1 MKERVIKTNLKGK
14 KYQEIIDSMLGQVSD
29 GIWENSP
36 KAEHYWPF
44 ISAEMAGK
52 EVVLVVSEELWQSRI
67 HNHRISNAFVD
78 MDDNKVKEWCANK
91 IKAVIKEEGLAWKRD
106 NEEETD
112 YCSRHDGT
120 TVSDC
125 YYVYEVLKG
134 RNVLKHAEYGIR
146 EAIEILNQN
155 GYTLIENKRPAPEP
169 IIEYLKNWSEEI
181 NIKGLKFDVVKNNF
195 MGVSFIH
202 ITRSRNPYLIEF
214 NVPESITSTV
224 YYRVYKKKDLTKTI
238 NRGHKSSVPDF
249 TWTIACYFPSSKEVN
264 EDFGCGVADCGADQ
278 GIPQG
283 GDCKAVPMMRLGDPA
298 PYGKIQKLKPHH
310 EGAAPFW
317 RRSDMTIGRIK
328 KKKHKKKR

>member
-1 MKERVIKTNLKGK
+1 MATERVIKTNLKGK

-36 KAEHYWPF
+36 RAEHYWPF
-44 ISAEMAGK
+44 ISVEMAGK
-52 EVVLVVSEELWQSRI
+52 EVVLVVSEKLWE
-67 HNHRISNAFVD
+67 HRISNAFVD

-112 YCSRHDGT
+112 YCSRHEGT

-134 RNVLKHAEYGIR
+134 RNVLKHTEYGIR
-146 EAIEILNQN
+146 EAIQILETN
-155 GYTLIENKRPAPEP
+155 GYTVIL
-169 IIEYLKNWSEEI
+169 
-181 NIKGLKFDVVKNNF
+181 
-195 MGVSFIH
+195 
-202 ITRSRNPYLIEF
+202 
-214 NVPESITSTV
+214 
-224 YYRVYKKKDLTKTI
+224 
-238 NRGHKSSVPDF
+238 
-249 TWTIACYFPSSKEVN
+249 N

-278 GIPQG
+278 GIPQS

-298 PYGKIQKLKPHH
+298 PYGKIQKLKSHH